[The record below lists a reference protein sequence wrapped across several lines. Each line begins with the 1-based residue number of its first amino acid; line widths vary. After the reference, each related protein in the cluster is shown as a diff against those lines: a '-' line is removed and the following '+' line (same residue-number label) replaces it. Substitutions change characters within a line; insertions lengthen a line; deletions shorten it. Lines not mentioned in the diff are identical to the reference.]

1 MFLSDSFEVQIIWL
15 SQKIQF
21 FFFIKK
27 MYQDVLDLHMNLCP
41 HLTIP

>member
-15 SQKIQF
+15 SQKIQ